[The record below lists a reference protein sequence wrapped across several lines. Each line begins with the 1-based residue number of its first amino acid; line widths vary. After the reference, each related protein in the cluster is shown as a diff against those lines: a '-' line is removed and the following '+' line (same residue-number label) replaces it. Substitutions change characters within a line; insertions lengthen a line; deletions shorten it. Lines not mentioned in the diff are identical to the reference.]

1 MTDEP
6 DEPIRRK
13 RILNPGA
20 PPTLPPHE
28 SRRAKQRRLKRPP
41 GRPRNPVRENAFV
54 PNAEQKQLVRLL
66 AGFGI
71 PPVRI
76 CKVIKNEHTHRPIG
90 VPTLERCFA
99 DELECGSVEM
109 DSIACGMLAAKVR
122 QGNLT
127 AIIWYMKNRMG
138 WHDHVVQE
146 RIGNG
151 TEVDVNIKIDPNE
164 LARELERRHLPGEI
178 FGVDKPEPLDVTPK
192 RLEPVDAGPYDA
204 LSDAPDDPDAESDD
218 ARRERQY
225 LEARMQGHIK
235 RWSN

>member
-1 MTDEP
+1 MTD

-28 SRRAKQRRLKRPP
+28 SRRQRQKRLKRKP

-76 CKVIKNEHTHRPIG
+76 CKVIKNEHTGRPIG

-146 RIGNG
+146 RTGPGSEIDINL
-151 TEVDVNIKIDPNE
+151 KIDPDALADE
-164 LARELERRHLPGEI
+164 LQRRSLPTSI
-178 FGVDKPEPLDVTPK
+178 FGIDRPEPIEAGAPQ
-192 RLEPVDAGPYDA
+192 RIESAADAGPFDA
-204 LSDAPDDPDAESDD
+204 LADAEPDETESDD
-218 ARRERQY
+218 ARRSRQF
-225 LEARMQGHIK
+225 LESRMQGHV
-235 RWSN
+235 RRNWRN